1 MNDWWSFDPEGK
13 SWRRLRATGDAPTP
27 RRDHWGA
34 VELGVGF
41 EEIGASASLGGGC
54 EGGSTGVL
62 GCFEGSW

>member
-34 VELGVGF
+34 VERWSGGWGLRRLARQHRSG
-41 EEIGASASLGGGC
+41 EGAREVLPGC
-54 EGGSTGVL
+54 
-62 GCFEGSW
+62 